1 MRKTILTIMLLALTA
16 LATPRHAAADFALH
30 VAQPGF
36 SLYVGPPAIYGP
48 PAVYGPPAAVAPPP
62 VVYAP
67 PVFYGRPDK
76 HYWKHWKDWKHHG
89 HWGDGDW
96 DDD

>member
-1 MRKTILTIMLLALTA
+1 MRKTILTIMLLALAA

-36 SLYVGPPAIYGP
+36 SLYVGPPA
-48 PAVYGPPAAVAPPP
+48 VYGPPVAVAPPP

-76 HYWKHWKDWKHHG
+76 HYWKHWKHWKHHG

-96 DDD
+96 DDDD

>member
-16 LATPRHAAADFALH
+16 LATPRYAAADFALH
-30 VAQPGF
+30 VDQPGF
-36 SLYVGPPAIYGP
+36 SIYVGP
-48 PAVYGPPAAVAPPP
+48 PAVYGPPVAVAPPP

-76 HYWKHWKDWKHHG
+76 HFWKHWKHHG
-89 HWGDGDW
+89 HHGHGGDGDW